1 MRKVTTLLFLL
12 VTFVTYSIDMQYYYK
27 KYRTYSEATTK
38 AAKNAS
44 SSAMVGT
51 WYNDKGGMECWALKP
66 DGTGVWIDKS
76 YGGVSLPDREYASC
90 IIKRI
95 TPVTWKKTGE
105 TFSISV
111 FNSKAKVEYVPDE
124 EWKSEWDRAAILQKI
139 RDDHSNDFYKWK
151 ITPNKTYT
159 YKLLKI
165 EKNSIMLFTQSGGE
179 RCMVSQ
185 QVIDEIDAAKAEEKR
200 VNKIASEKAI
210 EEAIQYKE
218 TYLPDLQ
225 LFNKLRNKK
234 GEITA
239 ENLFEDKLEINSQN
253 IVGVWFGEEFR
264 YNEILRP
271 YHYSVQRTYPGMRIF
286 KEDGTGYLVYAS
298 QLYYNTQDT
307 TVGNRGM
314 LYLTGLY
321 VYPLLWT
328 LDDTGLYKMTI
339 RQTQAA
345 RTFII
350 DNYWSKEEKDAYEKK
365 AVSHL
370 KQHFAPIGH
379 WEDQITTFQVS
390 FVNEYVQNIYSNGVF
405 RTLYS
410 EKGLKHIE
418 SLREQA
424 IQEKIQR
431 EKEAEQARI
440 QAEQAKIQREKDLFN
455 SDTDIKMIFDI
466 KKMQQMSII
475 NSSNIRSEITK
486 MYVDGEEVPFNTTV
500 IFRTEG
506 RHYVVL
512 KTNGITKLPEGT
524 FYGIKNLV
532 ELRLP
537 ASLKSIGEKNGA
549 GCPNLADIYCYS
561 IKAPALGIM
570 GNTFYDVVS
579 TGGSSSYGSP
589 NQYNRSYQSSS
600 ATTPQIKNLCGSNAT
615 DKKLHIT
622 VGATKYNVMN
632 WKTNLET
639 CGFQIVNIEE

>member
-12 VTFVTYSIDMQYYYK
+12 VTFVTYSIDMQYYNK

-51 WYNDKGGMECWALKP
+51 WYTGVGGMECWALKP

-76 YGGVSLPDREYASC
+76 YGGVSLSNREYASC

-165 EKNSIMLFTQSGGE
+165 EKSSIMLFTQSGGE
-179 RCMVSQ
+179 RCMISQ
-185 QVIDEIDAAKAEEKR
+185 QVIDEIDAAKEKEKKEKAAAEEKE
-200 VNKIASEKAI
+200 KIALENNRK
-210 EEAIQYKE
+210 EALK
-218 TYLPDLQ
+218 YLEDNWNTLE
-225 LFNKLRNKK
+225 LFDSLNLSKGDKLAKFLNQ
-234 GEITA
+234 
-239 ENLFEDKLEINSQN
+239 NKLEINAQN
-253 IVGVWFGEEFR
+253 MAGIWFDVALDNNDRTIVK
-264 YNEILRP
+264 
-271 YHYSVQRTYPGMRIF
+271 QMPGIRVF
-286 KEDGTGYLVYAS
+286 KEDGTGYLLFVKKKVFDTQKQS
-298 QLYYNTQDT
+298 VGENGLLYY
-307 TVGNRGM
+307 
-314 LYLTGLY
+314 YLSLS
-321 VYPLLWT
+321 YPIKWSMENDICSMTILAT
-328 LDDTGLYKMTI
+328 KAFHVKKLDNWSPQEQYAYENALDERMQKVFDPNVKDSKDGKMT
-339 RQTQAA
+339 
-345 RTFII
+345 
-350 DNYWSKEEKDAYEKK
+350 SK
-365 AVSHL
+365 VFFLS
-370 KQHFAPIGH
+370 
-379 WEDQITTFQVS
+379 
-390 FVNEYVQNIYSNGVF
+390 EYAHNVVQDGESCL
-405 RTLYS
+405 LYN
-410 EKGLKHIE
+410 EKGVKYIGDLHK
-418 SLREQA
+418 RWKQA
-424 IQEKIQR
+424 EIQR

-455 SDTDIKMIFDI
+455 SGTDIKMIFDI
-466 KKMQQMSII
+466 EKMQQMSII